1 MLWLVVST
9 VLVVAVP
16 FSVAIVFSF
25 LSRYRTQLQLQ
36 SDGSPEQKRACRHGI
51 VPYKRGRPAGRAR
64 PFSRSS
70 PLTYGRAAGFAEAT
84 KDQALTRQGVQVSLH
99 GTNLTCPPSC
109 VRQCRQSA

>member
-51 VPYKRGRPAGRAR
+51 VPINAAALLGARGH
-64 PFSRSS
+64 
-70 PLTYGRAAGFAEAT
+70 
-84 KDQALTRQGVQVSLH
+84 SL
-99 GTNLTCPPSC
+99 GAVP
-109 VRQCRQSA
+109 